1 MLRSAEK
8 QSFGMVEIGRRAKI
22 FFFGGGGVV
31 LAELAR
37 ADELGNSGDNRGQK
51 SKEIL

>member
-1 MLRSAEK
+1 
-8 QSFGMVEIGRRAKI
+8 MVEIGRRAKI
-22 FFFGGGGVV
+22 FFFGGGGV